1 MFVLTI
7 FCIGLAYFF
16 FTLHK
21 SFNTKKTP
29 SVTVQPLE
37 LKPLELPQNLILS
50 QKSPLKPKPEQSSLY
65 TIKKIRSKAS
75 ENSKTQIIVT
85 SVFENIPLKLKAP
98 NRPSSVL
105 VPSYTKPFHRRT
117 ISEFERLRMMLNR
130 TQSPKHNIR

>member
-1 MFVLTI
+1 MKINDRNNKETEI
-7 FCIGLAYFF
+7 NEE
-16 FTLHK
+16 TPK
-21 SFNTKKTP
+21 NRDKNTEKCEETQENKD
-29 SVTVQPLE
+29 
-37 LKPLELPQNLILS
+37 
-50 QKSPLKPKPEQSSLY
+50 
-65 TIKKIRSKAS
+65 KKITKDQNNESKLTQSNNDKQILENS

>member
-75 ENSKTQIIVT
+75 ENSKF
-85 SVFENIPLKLKAP
+85 SKDSENKENIPRLSPFLLKETEKYIQELTNHK
-98 NRPSSVL
+98 NN
-105 VPSYTKPFHRRT
+105 T
-117 ISEFERLRMMLNR
+117 
-130 TQSPKHNIR
+130 